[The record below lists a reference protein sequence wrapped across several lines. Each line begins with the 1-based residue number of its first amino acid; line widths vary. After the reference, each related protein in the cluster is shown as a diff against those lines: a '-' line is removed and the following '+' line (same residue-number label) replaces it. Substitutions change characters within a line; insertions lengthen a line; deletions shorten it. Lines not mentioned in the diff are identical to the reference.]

1 MKKYFAATALAG
13 ALVPVH
19 LSGSTAATLH
29 NQQITIDADYF
40 LSRRTTLYAEAAYQ
54 HLSGGN
60 GLSLSDA
67 DVITAAN
74 ASATNSQ
81 TQVSVG
87 IRHKF

>member
-1 MKKYFAATALAG
+1 VRRPDDGRSAIPSTSA
-13 ALVPVH
+13 PVN
-19 LSGSTAATLH
+19 S
-29 NQQITIDADYF
+29 IDADYY